1 MATYNKFNQFVEDVA
16 HGVHDFSADDI
27 RVYLSNAV
35 PSASLDAVIAD
46 LAEIAAGDGYT
57 AGGNG
62 CTLTTSV
69 ETGGEYKLILADPAT
84 WTAAAG
90 TFATFQYAV
99 LFNTTPTSPL
109 DPLIGWWDYGSA
121 ISLGAGETFTVDLHA
136 TNGVFTIT

>member
-1 MATYNKFNQFVEDVA
+1 MATFNKFNQFVEDIA
-16 HGVHDFSADDI
+16 HKVHDLSSDDLRI
-27 RVYLSNAV
+27 YLSNAT

-62 CTLTTSV
+62 CTLTSSV
-69 ETGGEYKLILADPAT
+69 ETAGEYKLILVDPAT
-84 WTAAAG
+84 WTATAG
-90 TFATFQYAV
+90 TFATFRYAV

-136 TNGVFTIT
+136 TNGVLTIT